1 MNQKDMK
8 VKCDECNNEFNLK
21 AMEIHESLVQLK
33 GAFVNLVYFACPK
46 CGKVYRI
53 SIQDRRYYDL
63 KKDLEKAEERVRR
76 GRCKVNAELM
86 RMLISMVAQ
95 KEDRLKEHVDKV
107 NKAFPGTF
115 VFVSEGDQKT
125 IKYLP

>member
-8 VKCDECNNEFNLK
+8 VKCDECNNEFDLK
-21 AMEIHESLVQLK
+21 AVKIQESLVQLN
-33 GAFVNLVYFACPK
+33 GVFVNLVYFVCPE
-46 CGKVYRI
+46 CGKIYRV
-53 SIQDRRYYDL
+53 SIQDRRYYEL
-63 KKDLEKAEERVRR
+63 KEDLEKAKKRVQRNRR
-76 GRCKVNAELM
+76 KANADLL
-86 RMLISMVAQ
+86 RTLISMVAQ
-95 KEDRLKEHVDKV
+95 KQDRLKEYVDKV